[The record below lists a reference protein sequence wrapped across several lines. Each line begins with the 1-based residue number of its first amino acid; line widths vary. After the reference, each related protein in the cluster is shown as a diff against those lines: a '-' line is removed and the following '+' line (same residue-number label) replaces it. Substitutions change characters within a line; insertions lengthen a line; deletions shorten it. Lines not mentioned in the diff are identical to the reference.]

1 MQVLEDLDP
10 EQENGVHFTMS
21 CHPTKILMN
30 RQEIIANILFYE
42 KRYLLF
48 GGMSE
53 KSAEMQDLLGIQYKP
68 SGSSYEFIAK
78 SPPSWNFVQATK
90 VCNLICIYKLAEIV
104 SLVNGSIESGTSS
117 HNTPLETTD
126 TQFSLPQEGKQIM
139 KKISDW
145 PELLQSFNNSHLFS
159 ETSGAAMP
167 PDLTS
172 QPKSVQLLHALYDAD
187 CQKVAAKIRHN
198 ILIAAAHIAYIKEHH
213 VSGEHTSDNN
223 LPDLPDLT
231 SSWVFVFLI

>member
-1 MQVLEDLDP
+1 L
-10 EQENGVHFTMS
+10 N
-21 CHPTKILMN
+21 K
-30 RQEIIANILFYE
+30 QEIIANILFYE

-53 KSAEMQDLLGIQYKP
+53 KSAEMQDLLGIQYKQ
-68 SGSSYEFIAK
+68 SGSTYEFIAK
-78 SPPSWNFVQATK
+78 PPPTWNFLQAMK

-104 SLVNGSIESGTSS
+104 SLVNGSIKFGTSS
-117 HNTPLETTD
+117 HNAPLESTDTPLN
-126 TQFSLPQEGKQIM
+126 LPQEGTHIM

-145 PELLQSFNNSHLFS
+145 PNLLQTFNNSHLLS
-159 ETSGAAMP
+159 EISGVAMP
-167 PDLTS
+167 PNLTS
-172 QPKSVQLLHALYDAD
+172 QPASVQLLHALSDAD
-187 CQKVAAKIRHN
+187 SQKVAAKIQHN

-231 SSWVFVFLI
+231 SLCVFVFLI